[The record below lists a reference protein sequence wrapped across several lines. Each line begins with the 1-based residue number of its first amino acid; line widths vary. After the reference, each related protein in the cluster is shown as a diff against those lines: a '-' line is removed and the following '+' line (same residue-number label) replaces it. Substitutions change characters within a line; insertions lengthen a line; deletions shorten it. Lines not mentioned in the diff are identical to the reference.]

1 MRAYPPIS
9 RPRHQTPSPPSY
21 PPTGGEQGELVGIVG
36 RTDLL
41 RALVGIYRSAH
52 LGHAVRAIDAYFVD
66 LRGEFGHLLPE
77 VILNSLRASSVL
89 VPKLGFPQS
98 HGNVVGAT
106 GIEPVTPA
114 MSTQC
119 SYR

>member
-9 RPRHQTPSPPSY
+9 RPRHQTPSPPSC

-41 RALVGIYRSAH
+41 RALVGYRSAY
-52 LGHAVRAIDAYFVD
+52 LGHAVWAIDAYFVD
-66 LRGEFGHLLPE
+66 LRGEFGPLLPE

-98 HGNVVGAT
+98 LGNVVGAT